1 MRLTMTISNNQIT
14 EQILELMRRD
24 DSVDAPGDSVKWAKN
39 IFRSRMVNSKAPI
52 AQRILA
58 VLRMDLAPNK
68 TAFGERSAGV
78 GQARQM
84 LFDAGDNSIDLRIN
98 ETGGAFEIQGQVL
111 GEGFAGGSLELAGNE
126 NNYKTA
132 VSEMSE
138 FKLTGIAKGNYR
150 IALRGGEKELVI
162 EGLDVN

>member
-1 MRLTMTISNNQIT
+1 
-14 EQILELMRRD
+14 MRRD

-39 IFRSRMVNSKAPI
+39 IFRSRMANSKAPL

-68 TAFGERSAGV
+68 AAFGERSAGA

-84 LFDAGDNSIDLRIN
+84 LFDAGDHNIDLRIKD
-98 ETGGAFEIQGQVL
+98 TGGAFEIHGQVL
-111 GEGFAGGSLELAGNE
+111 GEGFAGGSIGLIGNE
-126 NNYKTA
+126 NNYKAA

-138 FKLTGIAKGNYR
+138 FKLTGIAKGNYSLV
-150 IALRGGEKELVI
+150 LRGGGKELLI